1 VGACDGF
8 GLTRRELLWQ
18 AGLWLGPK
26 DERDPGRV
34 RRQYELAL
42 AHPHEHLRFGGVDLS
57 ERLLA
62 EYGVLGFAASAHPLS
77 LLAGALPPGAVRS
90 DRLGDHEHGQVLE
103 VVGMVVARQ
112 RPQTAKGFVFI
123 LLEDEGGMSN
133 VIVHPDVY
141 DRYRLAIRGEPLLWI
156 RGRLAKDDGTLN
168 IIAEEVRALA
178 PRRNGGMTER
188 RNEDSFAGATAVP
201 PFRRSADQPA
211 FRFLKAMRTLAPDS
225 KDWG

>member
-1 VGACDGF
+1 
-8 GLTRRELLWQ
+8 
-18 AGLWLGPK
+18 
-26 DERDPGRV
+26 V

-42 AHPHEHLRFGGVDLS
+42 AHPHENLRFGGVDQS

-62 EYGVLGFAASAHPLS
+62 EYAVLGFAASAHPLS
-77 LLAGALPPGAVRS
+77 LLAGSLPPGAVRS
-90 DRLGDHEHGQVLE
+90 DRLGGHEHGEILE

-141 DRYRLAIRGEPLLWI
+141 EKYRLTIRGEPLLWVK
-156 RGRLAKDDGTLN
+156 GKLAKDDGTVN

-178 PRRNGGMTER
+178 VGG
-188 RNEDSFAGATAVP
+188 AGSDAAAEPAAAQPLNRPTA
-201 PFRRSADQPA
+201 
-211 FRFLKAMRTLAPDS
+211 FLKAMRTLAPDS